1 MHSQRVKS
9 ALIFVPLVLIMIY
22 LGGWAFNLFISIV
35 LLVAAV
41 EYAQLFG
48 KLGAPPPLLSL
59 LPGICLALGFRWF
72 FDGQHLDLLLLIAL
86 LLTAMTALIQYER
99 GVKNAALGFA
109 VTFTGILY
117 LGWIGS
123 FFIAI
128 RALPNGLGWILTALP
143 TTWLVDSGA
152 YYLGSWIGKS
162 KMVPRLSPNKT
173 WAGFAGGMAAGV
185 ISGVLLIML
194 WRLVGFLPTA
204 TPLWQGAVM
213 GLVMGIL
220 SPIGDLLISLF
231 KRSSGVKDT
240 GNLIPGH
247 GGFLDRIDTWIWAAM
262 LGYFLVTVLGW

>member
-1 MHSQRVKS
+1 MPNVNVVLAACKNNPHDPDHAFTTRQIC
-9 ALIFVPLVLIMIY
+9 LIFVPLVLIMIY

-72 FDGQHLDLLLLIAL
+72 FDEQHLDLLLLIAL

-99 GVKNAALGFA
+99 GVKNAALGFT

-117 LGWIGS
+117 LGCRE
-123 FFIAI
+123 FFHRDQDFAEW
-128 RALPNGLGWILTALP
+128 LGLILTALP

-162 KMVPRLSPNKT
+162 KWCPGSARIKPGQGLPADGCRRDQRRFAHHAVAPGRFSSHSHTPVAGRCHGRVMV
-173 WAGFAGGMAAGV
+173 
-185 ISGVLLIML
+185 
-194 WRLVGFLPTA
+194 
-204 TPLWQGAVM
+204 
-213 GLVMGIL
+213 IL

-231 KRSSGVKDT
+231 
-240 GNLIPGH
+240 
-247 GGFLDRIDTWIWAAM
+247 
-262 LGYFLVTVLGW
+262 